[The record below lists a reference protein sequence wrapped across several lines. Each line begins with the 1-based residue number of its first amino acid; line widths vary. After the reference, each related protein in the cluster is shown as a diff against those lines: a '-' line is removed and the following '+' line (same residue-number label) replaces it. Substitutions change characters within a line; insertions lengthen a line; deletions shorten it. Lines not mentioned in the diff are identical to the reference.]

1 MVTVITRTIGPSGRD
16 YASFTLAEADVT
28 NIGTS
33 ADLVANDEAIVF
45 EADAGT
51 YSENVTFSSTLTT
64 DATRQVTYKPAAGS
78 EHGGDKT
85 QGVIV
90 TSSGFTLNIQ
100 DAHTHVRGLVAFSS
114 GFYTVLLREDGVIA
128 ADCIAEGTSTTS
140 TSYAFFATNAGTA
153 SAPLRLENCVGYS
166 ATASA
171 LYGYAGADTHIV
183 ATNVTG
189 IVTGGSLSCFRFFE
203 AGFTA
208 NITLTNCLAIQLGSG
223 GACLTHTATFAG
235 SNNFGGSTNPFPA
248 AIQGSPYPITPTTS
262 FSTPLG
268 SGDYAVYMG
277 ATGALADVTGN
288 DVWQQ
293 GVGPASNSDVP
304 TTDINGV
311 TRSGTSCNPGAF
323 EADGFVEPTVLTRTI
338 GPTGRDFSTFTLAE
352 AAVTSIGSGTD
363 LTFENEAIVFEA
375 DAATYSEGVTFQS
388 SLTTDATRQ
397 VTYKPAAGSEHGG
410 DVAAGVVLQG
420 SQSPRDNFV
429 ALSGIVFAA
438 NSTLYAHEAV
448 NMSSAAF
455 AYVGISF
462 NACLFVA
469 DLAGTGYGIKLF
481 RSAGPTSLGTAT
493 SPVVLQNCAFHN
505 IGIHAISLGGVGAAP
520 TINDYVEVLNCTFV
534 SQKPGSFA
542 VGIGVFDCNGS
553 LNLKVVN
560 CLNLGLT
567 LDSSAPQVSTLALT
581 TTGSAGNWG
590 LQSSTLWQFPGKGSP
605 YPITATTNVSP
616 GVGDFAIYVAET
628 GQLVDSDENDVI
640 YQGVGPSAN
649 SDVPTTGI
657 SGGARY
663 GTTAHPG
670 AFATLFGS
678 PASSPL
684 TSSGFNSAEHLN
696 QLEAEAPWIWL
707 YELQTTDD
715 PPKRYRMTNFTESVE
730 FGMNSSGEP
739 LTYSPTPIIHSDV
752 EEGSDGSLPTI
763 TITVGHAG
771 PIVASTVD
779 SANGFVGQPIRIMLV
794 SSLDL
799 SASKAV
805 IRQDG
810 EVVAASITP
819 RGIAFR
825 ISAFN
830 LYQLQF
836 PPYIFARRRCRW
848 IFGSAECGYNTDAV
862 GAGFSVCEKT
872 LDACRARGDDE
883 VSLGLPRQHP
893 ARFGGWPGIPRAG
906 R

>member
-1 MVTVITRTIGPSGRD
+1 VALHELGASTGFLCAFAPLTRRRRTAHGRIINC
-16 YASFTLAEADVT
+16 TGET
-28 NIGTS
+28 
-33 ADLVANDEAIVF
+33 
-45 EADAGT
+45 
-51 YSENVTFSSTLTT
+51 
-64 DATRQVTYKPAAGS
+64 
-78 EHGGDKT
+78 
-85 QGVIV
+85 
-90 TSSGFTLNIQ
+90 
-100 DAHTHVRGLVAFSS
+100 
-114 GFYTVLLREDGVIA
+114 
-128 ADCIAEGTSTTS
+128 TTS
-140 TSYAFFATNAGTA
+140 NTVFRNQQSGGGT
-153 SAPLRLENCVGYS
+153 PP
-166 ATASA
+166 
-171 LYGYAGADTHIV
+171 
-183 ATNVTG
+183 
-189 IVTGGSLSCFRFFE
+189 E
-203 AGFTA
+203 AEFV
-208 NITLTNCLAIQLGSG
+208 NCLALSSSTFSTSG
-223 GACLTHTATFAG
+223 TVTTTG
-235 SNNFGGSTNPFPA
+235 SNNFGGATNPFPA
-248 AIQGSPYPITPTTS
+248 A
-262 FSTPLG
+262 
-268 SGDYAVYMG
+268 
-277 ATGALADVTGN
+277 
-288 DVWQQ
+288 
-293 GVGPASNSDVP
+293 
-304 TTDINGV
+304 
-311 TRSGTSCNPGAF
+311 
-323 EADGFVEPTVLTRTI
+323 
-338 GPTGRDFSTFTLAE
+338 
-352 AAVTSIGSGTD
+352 
-363 LTFENEAIVFEA
+363 
-375 DAATYSEGVTFQS
+375 
-388 SLTTDATRQ
+388 
-397 VTYKPAAGSEHGG
+397 
-410 DVAAGVVLQG
+410 LQ
-420 SQSPRDNFV
+420 
-429 ALSGIVFAA
+429 
-438 NSTLYAHEAV
+438 
-448 NMSSAAF
+448 
-455 AYVGISF
+455 
-462 NACLFVA
+462 
-469 DLAGTGYGIKLF
+469 
-481 RSAGPTSLGTAT
+481 
-493 SPVVLQNCAFHN
+493 
-505 IGIHAISLGGVGAAP
+505 
-520 TINDYVEVLNCTFV
+520 
-534 SQKPGSFA
+534 
-542 VGIGVFDCNGS
+542 
-553 LNLKVVN
+553 
-560 CLNLGLT
+560 
-567 LDSSAPQVSTLALT
+567 
-581 TTGSAGNWG
+581 
-590 LQSSTLWQFPGKGSP
+590 GSP
-605 YPITATTNVSP
+605 YPITATTDTSP

-730 FGMNSSGEP
+730 FGMNLSGEP

-779 SANGFVGQPIRIMLV
+779 AANGFVGQPIRIMLV

>member
-1 MVTVITRTIGPSGRD
+1 MVTVLTRTIGPSGRD

-51 YSENVTFSSTLTT
+51 YNESVIFSSTLTT

-78 EHGGDKT
+78 EHGGVRGA
-85 QGVIV
+85 GVHV
-90 TSSGFTLNIQ
+90 TSSSSFTLRVLDQNMALVGLS
-100 DAHTHVRGLVAFSS
+100 AHSSHSTGKALLCSNSPFSCDS
-114 GFYTVLLREDGVIA
+114 CIFAIDHGVIGVGA
-128 ADCIAEGTSTTS
+128 AQLNPGQVGLML
-140 TSYAFFATNAGTA
+140 FTNCVFERTGTA
-153 SAPLRLENCVGYS
+153 NDVLYVPTYS
-166 ATASA
+166 ATPISVELQSCTLRNGHLLLNNTTASGVVNIESVNA
-171 LYGYAGADTHIV
+171 LAL
-183 ATNVTG
+183 
-189 IVTGGSLSCFRFFE
+189 GSK
-203 AGFTA
+203 AYQ
-208 NITLTNCLAIQLGSG
+208 ILGSG
-223 GACLTHTATFAG
+223 TVNASG
-235 SNNFGGSTNPFPA
+235 SNNFGPATNPFPA
-248 AIQGSPYPITPTTS
+248 ALQGSPYPITPTTS

-363 LTFENEAIVFEA
+363 LTFYNEAIVFEA
-375 DAATYSEGVTFQS
+375 DAGTYNGRVDFQAS
-388 SLTTDATRQ
+388 TLTTDPTRN
-397 VTYKPAAGSEHGG
+397 VTYRAAAGQGHNGI
-410 DVAAGVVLQG
+410 AGQG
-420 SQSPRDNFV
+420 PHLV
-429 ALSGIVFAA
+429 
-438 NSTLYAHEAV
+438 NSTSTSAIRPFDNYLTFDGLSLLCDQGYTIYAQLG
-448 NMSSAAF
+448 S
-455 AYVGISF
+455 Y
-462 NACLFVA
+462 
-469 DLAGTGYGIKLF
+469 GTTVK
-481 RSAGPTSLGTAT
+481 
-493 SPVVLQNCAFHN
+493 NCVIDA
-505 IGIHAISLGGVGAAP
+505 GAAP
-520 TINDYVEVLNCTFV
+520 SYAAAYVEVRNAVGAGAASLLENNSIKTNGAAWAVRFRNATESKIINCTLD
-534 SQKPGSFA
+534 GS
-542 VGIGVFDCNGS
+542 VGVVVDGS
-553 LNLKVVN
+553 TYDGTLYVVN
-560 CLNLGLT
+560 NLSLGASYSKTGTGVLT
-567 LDSSAPQVSTLALT
+567 L
-581 TTGSAGNWG
+581 TGSNNFGG
-590 LQSSTLWQFPGKGSP
+590 STNPFPAAIQGSP
-605 YPITATTNVSP
+605 YPITPTTNVSP

-730 FGMNSSGEP
+730 FGMNSSGQP

-779 SANGFVGQPIRIMLV
+779 AANGFVGQPIRIMLV